1 MTVNVWP
8 GALCAELC
16 VRVLEELDFVYWYPS
31 TVIDNVHGGGYRSDV
46 RTSQTAYSSGFTT
59 QLADLIDNIEAHVC
73 ETVSVPRYSLQGW
86 QALRYGVG
94 TAFDIHHDDPDGSM
108 NRVRSIVVVLHGAD
122 RGGELEFPNIDT
134 TVPAQTGTVVS
145 WVNRW
150 PDGVGNRLAFHRV
163 KPVRAGR
170 RVSLVN
176 WSSHP
181 IPTQQGVTDEH
192 PRRTR
197 QRYY

>member
-1 MTVNVWP
+1 MTVKVWP
-8 GALCAELC
+8 GTLCVELCA
-16 VRVLEELDFVYWYPS
+16 RVLEELDFVYWYPS
-31 TVIDNVHGGGYRSDV
+31 TVIDNVHGSGHQSDV

-59 QLADLIDNIEAHVC
+59 QLTTLIDNIEAHVC
-73 ETVSVPRYSLQGW
+73 ETLSVPRDSLQGW
-86 QALRYGVG
+86 QALHYGVG

-122 RGGELEFPNIDT
+122 GGGELEFPNIDI
-134 TVPAQTGTVVS
+134 TVPAQTGTLVS

-163 KPVRAGR
+163 RPIRAGQ

-181 IPTQQGVTDEH
+181 IPTQQGAIDDRS
-192 PRRTR
+192 RRTR
-197 QRYY
+197 Q